1 MTSTSAASSSEAAA
15 PETAPGI
22 ERAQGDHE
30 RGDVVVGV
38 DGSHASRSALR
49 FAAAEARLRG
59 ARLVVLTATVGAA
72 VTGAVDAATS
82 ATDPDMASMVTALM
96 APAVHAT
103 LRHFPAPVD
112 LARDLA
118 EAMVH
123 QELGDAPKLAV
134 RVEPYDG
141 TPAEALVERS
151 HSADLVVVGAR
162 GQGGFEGLRLGSVA
176 DQVRRHASCTVVVVH
191 GTSLPAATALPAT
204 DAPPRP
210 VVVGVDDS
218 PGAQHA
224 LRFALREA
232 RLRAA
237 KLVVVSAYR
246 PSDRLE
252 LESLAGPHDAPGP
265 DPQPALAAA
274 AVERMLDAEPGAAE
288 VHRDLEIWPGA
299 PAAVLLDAARRRS
312 PSLLVVGGGSPG
324 PRRVRGPPARIG
336 QRVRL
341 AARGLPGGGRP
352 PVGTSAAPRHPA
364 RRAAID
370 RRA

>member
-72 VTGAVDAATS
+72 VTGAVDAATR

-123 QELGDAPKLAV
+123 QELGDAPRLAV

-141 TPAEALVERS
+141 TPAKALVERS

-218 PGAQHA
+218 PGARRA
-224 LRFALREA
+224 LRFALREV

-237 KLVVVSAYR
+237 TLVVVSAYR

-288 VHRDLEIWPGA
+288 VHRDLEIRPGA
-299 PAAVLLDAARRRS
+299 PAAMLLDAARRRS
-312 PSLLVVGGGSPG
+312 PSLLVVG
-324 PRRVRGPPARIG
+324 
-336 QRVRL
+336 
-341 AARGLPGGGRP
+341 ARGLGGFAGLLLGSVSESVSRHADCPVAVVRP
-352 PVGTSAAPRHPA
+352 
-364 RRAAID
+364 
-370 RRA
+370 